1 MHWLC
6 TLSLFPV
13 LYPSSYSNSYR
24 SIQIFRKIYK
34 KRKDPAAT
42 VVSIVTGAILNT
54 TVLPLQHSLFP
65 PCKPTFGSSCPHSS
79 GNGSSQSACLHI
91 SGAGCSWAAKLKSA
105 ALLPGALWW
114 QSSLWGVTPRQLLA
128 EHLHIH
134 QVVLWNTT
142 VWFPWLYAGDVPHC
156 YTSLH
161 IFCLQKKSGC
171 QINAFH
177 RKRNFTEKK
186 HVLHTFKEVLL
197 ACT

>member
-1 MHWLC
+1 M
-6 TLSLFPV
+6 
-13 LYPSSYSNSYR
+13 
-24 SIQIFRKIYK
+24 
-34 KRKDPAAT
+34 
-42 VVSIVTGAILNT
+42 VSTVTGAILNT
-54 TVLPLQHSLFP
+54 TVLPLQHSIFP

-79 GNGSSQSACLHI
+79 GNRSSQSACLHI
-91 SGAGCSWAAKLKSA
+91 SGAGCSWAAKLKST

-171 QINAFH
+171 QMNAFH

-186 HVLHTFKEVLL
+186 HFLHTFKEVLL